1 MKLDWRK
8 LYFGRVSKSEVQR
21 AITQPAWQGLRE
33 HLKGESLEEKYYTL
47 LTYLALK
54 TEDYNRGLIDDEEL
68 RNVHVRIT
76 NYVTALSRGGLIKPE
91 EYR

>member
-8 LYFGRVSKSEVQR
+8 LYFGRVSKLEVQR
-21 AITQPAWQGLRE
+21 ALAQPAWQSLRE
-33 HLKGESLEEKYYTL
+33 HLKGKSLEDTL

-54 TEDYNRGLIDDEEL
+54 TEDYNRGLIDDKEL